1 MRVVR
6 DRRQR
11 DDIFFLVRYTVPIRI
26 LDAEDA
32 VTLRKIDP
40 AILAQLQVHRLVRLR
55 VEDPAV
61 LAVLIE
67 DQDLVV
73 DWTSVSRWTEVGVAG
88 DSPEVALRVDV
99 ESRWRGEIRMLDQQ
113 GQFDAWLEDLD
124 LRGKVGR
131 DDRSF
136 HRVSGHRQ
144 SGEE

>member
-1 MRVVR
+1 M
-6 DRRQR
+6 
-11 DDIFFLVRYTVPIRI
+11 
-26 LDAEDA
+26 
-32 VTLRKIDP
+32 
-40 AILAQLQVHRLVRLR
+40 
-55 VEDPAV
+55 
-61 LAVLIE
+61 LIE